1 MWKLHSV
8 HIAYIRTY
16 MYIYYIYIYY
26 IIYLC
31 ISPRE
36 SHIKISTVYSVQC
49 LHSSRF
55 RARWRDVF
63 PSLWEICLARKGYHT
78 STTAK
83 NAWRV
88 CPPHSF
94 QAPKCEDYTTGYVWQ
109 LFLCGWCCCWQLND
123 ATCPPWRNI
132 WTEKNPGDICCW
144 GCRYNFGLSELWTRL
159 GRESQFLKRSAESS
173 PTAYLPATS

>member
-1 MWKLHSV
+1 
-8 HIAYIRTY
+8 
-16 MYIYYIYIYY
+16 MYIIYIYY

-63 PSLWEICLARKGYHT
+63 PSLWEICLDRKGYHT
-78 STTAK
+78 SAK

-109 LFLCGWCCCWQLND
+109 LFLCGWCCCWQLNN

-132 WTEKNPGDICCW
+132 WTEKNPGNICKPEAADTTLDLVSYELALV
-144 GCRYNFGLSELWTRL
+144 GSLNFFDKISWIFANRAC
-159 GRESQFLKRSAESS
+159 Q
-173 PTAYLPATS
+173 LPV